1 LSAPVGARRRTLI
14 VNADD
19 FGRSAGVNRG
29 VAFAHE
35 KGIVTSASL
44 MVRRPA
50 AVEAAEYARSHPRL
64 SVGLHAD
71 LGEWV
76 FRNGAWEVVEEPPDD
91 VGDELSRQLDRFSE
105 LVGCLPTH
113 LDSHQHVHQRE
124 PEAAV
129 ISALAGELGLPLRG
143 RNAHISY
150 CGDFYGQTGKSEPMH
165 EAISVESLLNLL
177 TALPA
182 GITELG
188 CHPGVGTD
196 DDLPYGVERS
206 IEVAALC
213 DRRVRAFIDE
223 TEISLRS
230 FTDFDNGRCGAGW

>member
-1 LSAPVGARRRTLI
+1 
-14 VNADD
+14 
-19 FGRSAGVNRG
+19 
-29 VAFAHE
+29 
-35 KGIVTSASL
+35 
-44 MVRRPA
+44 M
-50 AVEAAEYARSHPRL
+50 
-64 SVGLHAD
+64 
-71 LGEWV
+71 
-76 FRNGAWEVVEEPPDD
+76 EEPPDD

-223 TEISLRS
+223 REISLRS

>member
-1 LSAPVGARRRTLI
+1 LSEQVDARRRILI

-19 FGRSAGVNRG
+19 FGRSIGVNRG

-35 KGIVTSASL
+35 NGIVTSASL

-50 AVEAAEYARSHPRL
+50 AADAAEYARSHPRL

-76 FRNGAWEVVEEPPDD
+76 HRNGSWEVVEEPPDD
-91 VGDELSRQLDRFSE
+91 VGDELRRQLGWFSQ
-105 LVGCLPTH
+105 LLGHAPTH

-129 ISALAGELGLPLRG
+129 VSALAAELGLPLRG

-150 CGDFYGQTGKSEPMH
+150 CGDFYGQTAKGEPMH
-165 EAISVESLLNLL
+165 EAISVESLQNLL
-177 TALPA
+177 MALKP

-196 DDLPYGVERS
+196 DDPPYGVERS
-206 IEVAALC
+206 IEVATLC
-213 DRRVRAFIDE
+213 DQRIRAFIDE
-223 TEISLRS
+223 ANISLRS
-230 FTDFDNGRCGAGW
+230 FIELD